1 MSCDDFGKIFP
12 IKTMSSSFI
21 NSSYIFDVFYHFH
34 FNQFAKYEKGKFGA
48 RELINLDK
56 FTMIPQL

>member
-1 MSCDDFGKIFP
+1 
-12 IKTMSSSFI
+12 MSSSFI

-56 FTMIPQL
+56 FKFMKIEFFE